1 MSEDSRNLVNTAFAK
16 DTQMQ
21 ALPLTLM
28 TGHRWVLPF
37 IFLILSAVANA
48 GVNYYHGEKMVAF
61 CEAST
66 ATPEGSIALG
76 VCRGFL
82 AAVVDTYAT
91 LEDWENL
98 KPYLCIPRDTSV
110 AALRQVFLNYMQI
123 HTEDWQKAA
132 SSLAL
137 NAFNEQWPC
146 PVG

>member
-1 MSEDSRNLVNTAFAK
+1 MPRYYW
-16 DTQMQ
+16 
-21 ALPLTLM
+21 ALSFTL
-28 TGHRWVLPF
+28 
-37 IFLILSAVANA
+37 LILAAGASA

-61 CEAST
+61 CEANT
-66 ATPEGSIALG
+66 ATPEGSADLS

-98 KPYLCIPRDTSV
+98 KPYLCVPRGTTV
-110 AALRQVFLNYMQI
+110 AALRQVFLNYLQV

-146 PVG
+146 VVD